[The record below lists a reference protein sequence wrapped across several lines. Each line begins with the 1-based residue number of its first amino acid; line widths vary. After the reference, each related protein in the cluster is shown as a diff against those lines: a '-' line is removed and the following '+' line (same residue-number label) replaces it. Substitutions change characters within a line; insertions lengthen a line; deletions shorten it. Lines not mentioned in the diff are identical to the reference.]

1 MINPNAE
8 DNLRRFFQNMKE
20 FVLPRFK
27 TCSEWLLNVYNSID
41 ALWLVIMFTTPVG
54 YETEQQCEQQ
64 MIEWIKSEADKIIN
78 FDEERKHE
86 K

>member
-8 DNLRRFFQNMKE
+8 ENLKRFFQNTKE
-20 FVLPRFK
+20 FVLPRYN
-27 TCSEWLLNVYNSID
+27 TCSDWLLSVSNSYD
-41 ALWLVIMFTTPVG
+41 AIWLKIMITTPIG
-54 YETEQQCEQQ
+54 YETEQECEQQ
-64 MIEWIKSEADKIIN
+64 MISWIKTKANKIIN

>member
-8 DNLRRFFQNMKE
+8 TNLKRFFQYMKE
-20 FVLPRFK
+20 FVLSQFA
-27 TCSEWLLNVYNSID
+27 TCSSWLLYLYNTSD
-41 ALWLVIMFTTPVG
+41 VLWMVVMFTSPNG
-54 YETEQQCEQQ
+54 QETEMECEQQ

-78 FDEERKHE
+78 FDEERNE